1 MVITE
6 SPRETDPSQSGR
18 RLPLILGLLI
28 AGSTFVGIGLLAD
41 PGPTREQQTTRS
53 SQSQQTIS
61 TWVETYNSGDI
72 EAWMALYADDAV
84 VNGTLLKL
92 DPGYIRG
99 VQMMNIGWNERLSL
113 SDCAPAD
120 LDMVRCNYRRS
131 NNMLARAGITAS
143 GVIEF
148 GFEESGS
155 IRRSDLTTVN
165 PEVTTFERALA
176 GWIETE
182 HPEVDLATRFG
193 QMLIGGV
200 SADLIPLVDEFVE
213 QSDVYP
219 LAG

>member
-6 SPRETDPSQSGR
+6 SPPEAVASQSGR

-41 PGPTREQQTTRS
+41 PGPTQEQQMTRS
-53 SQSQQTIS
+53 SQTRHAIS
-61 TWVETYNSGDI
+61 AWVETYNSGNV
-72 EAWMALYADDAV
+72 ESWLALYADDAV

-92 DPGYIRG
+92 DAGYIRG
-99 VQMMNIGWNERLSL
+99 VQLMNIEWNERLNL

-131 NNMLARAGITAS
+131 NDMLARAGITAS

-148 GFEESGS
+148 GFAESGS
-155 IRRSDLTTVN
+155 IRRSDLTVVN
-165 PEVTTFERALA
+165 PEVTTFETALA
-176 GWIETE
+176 AWIETA
-182 HPEVDLATRFG
+182 HPEIDLATRFG
-193 QMLIGGV
+193 QILLV
-200 SADLIPLVDEFVE
+200 DAPADLIPLVDEFVD

>member
-6 SPRETDPSQSGR
+6 SPPETVPNRSGR

-41 PGPTREQQTTRS
+41 PGPTREQQMTRS

-72 EAWMALYADDAV
+72 ETWIALYADDAV

-99 VQMMNIGWNERLSL
+99 VQLMNIEWNERLDL
-113 SDCAPAD
+113 SNCSPAD
-120 LDMVRCNYRRS
+120 LDVVRCNYRRS
-131 NNMLARAGITAS
+131 NDMLARARITAS

-155 IRRSDLTTVN
+155 IRRSDLTIVN
-165 PEVTTFERALA
+165 PEVTAFERALA
-176 GWIETE
+176 TWIETE
-182 HPEVDLATRFG
+182 HPEIDLETRFG
-193 QMLIGGV
+193 QMLLVDTPDG
-200 SADLIPLVDEFVE
+200 LIPLVDEFVE
-213 QSDVYP
+213 ESDVYP
-219 LAG
+219 LTG

>member
-6 SPRETDPSQSGR
+6 SPPETVPTRSGR
-18 RLPLILGLLI
+18 RLRLILGLLI

-41 PGPTREQQTTRS
+41 PGPTREQQMTRS

-61 TWVETYNSGDI
+61 AWVETYNSGDI
-72 EAWMALYADDAV
+72 ESWLALYADDAV

-99 VQMMNIGWNERLSL
+99 VQLMNIEWNEKLSL
-113 SDCAPAD
+113 WDCAPAD
-120 LDMVRCNYRRS
+120 LDVFRCRYRRS
-131 NNMLARAGITAS
+131 NDMLTRAGITAS

-148 GFEESGS
+148 GFEDSGS
-155 IRRSDLTTVN
+155 IRRSDLTAVN
-165 PEVTTFERALA
+165 PEVTTFETALA
-176 GWIETE
+176 AWIETE
-182 HPEVDLATRFG
+182 HPEFDLATRFG
-193 QMLIGGV
+193 KMLLV
-200 SADLIPLVDEFVE
+200 DASADLMPLVDEFVG